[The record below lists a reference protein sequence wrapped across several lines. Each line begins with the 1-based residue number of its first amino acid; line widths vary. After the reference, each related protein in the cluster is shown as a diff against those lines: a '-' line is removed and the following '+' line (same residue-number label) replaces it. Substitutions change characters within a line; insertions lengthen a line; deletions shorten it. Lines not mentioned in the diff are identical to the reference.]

1 MRVYIRGLRVG
12 CRCVAVDL
20 SDSIGLLL
28 LIGSNIFGVYA
39 LYKIL
44 QMSYW
49 FLKDR
54 SKEEDL

>member
-1 MRVYIRGLRVG
+1 MG